1 MARVTEKLD
10 TQIPSSVLFYLAWQ
24 GEDLK
29 VDRNAAATKP
39 EMYIKKNITNLL
51 TFCLIIIVKMYFV
64 LQMNN
69 NFYHGAVT

>member
-39 EMYIKKNITNLL
+39 EMYI
-51 TFCLIIIVKMYFV
+51 
-64 LQMNN
+64 
-69 NFYHGAVT
+69 

>member
-1 MARVTEKLD
+1 MLTYQILTKLHLTIHEPGYRGVLCCVIMARVTEKLD

-39 EMYIKKNITNLL
+39 EMYIKKI
-51 TFCLIIIVKMYFV
+51 
-64 LQMNN
+64 LQ
-69 NFYHGAVT
+69 TC